1 MIERSVGSPFAAAAG
16 AAAIFAAWAG
26 GCAVPA
32 GAAGWPGAA
41 GAEACWLVPGEGGW
55 GLGAKYFA
63 QTTMTIIESSDAT
76 RMRSCGLRPGSILLG
91 SCAEAESLTGAFRPS
106 LLRYGVASR
115 APQRK
120 FCFAG
125 RLELPKRSPERDR
138 SQICRR
144 TGGTAIS
151 A

>member
-32 GAAGWPGAA
+32 GAAG
-41 GAEACWLVPGEGGW
+41 WLVPGEGGW

-76 RMRSCGLRPGSILLG
+76 RMRSCGLRPGSFLLG

-106 LLRYGVASR
+106 LLRYGFASR

-138 SQICRR
+138 SQTCRR
-144 TGGTAIS
+144 TGGSAIS